1 VQHRDVTGSQRGTET
16 SEYWLAPNGL
26 PLRERHTIA
35 VKSGSPLGDVT
46 YDEVTDFHLQAL
58 EPQR

>member
-1 VQHRDVTGSQRGTET
+1 VQHRTVTGAQRGTET

-26 PLRERHTIA
+26 PLHELHTIS

-46 YDEVTDFHLQAL
+46 YDEVTDFRLQAL
-58 EPQR
+58 QPRS